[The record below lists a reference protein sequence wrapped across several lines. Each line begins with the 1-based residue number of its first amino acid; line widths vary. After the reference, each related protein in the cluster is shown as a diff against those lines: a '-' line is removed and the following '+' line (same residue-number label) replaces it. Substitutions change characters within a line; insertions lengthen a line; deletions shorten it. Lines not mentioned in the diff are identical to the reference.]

1 MVMCRCN
8 DSAESHRLLP
18 PTLDSSGLS
27 DGELTETA
35 RIKLGSTGLPGSKY
49 PGGLNRFPLLNEHGL
64 GGPNDV
70 THY

>member
-1 MVMCRCN
+1 MCRGN
-8 DSAESHRLLP
+8 GSAESDRLRP
-18 PTLDSSGLS
+18 PTLDVSDLS

-49 PGGLNRFPLLNEHGL
+49 TRELIRFPLSNEHGL